1 MARRRTRKRYGGQS
15 FHQCVK
21 KCREDAK
28 QNVKLAK
35 EGQKLLKQA
44 TGKPVGKATSLI
56 DRYKTNAAKQK
67 TIAHKGMDDAKAA
80 IKLGHEAT
88 KGSSALS
95 TGWGKSA
102 SGGRKRRRT
111 KRRRR
116 SRSRSRGRK
125 SRRRRR
131 KSRRRRR

>member
-1 MARRRTRKRYGGQS
+1 MARRRTRKRYGGQT

-44 TGKPVGKATSLI
+44 TGKQVGKATSLI
-56 DRYKTNAAKQK
+56 NRYKTNAAKQK
-67 TIAHKGMDDAKAA
+67 AIAHKGIDDAKAA
-80 IKLGHEAT
+80 IKSGHEAT
-88 KGSSALS
+88 KGTSVLS
-95 TGWGKSA
+95 TGWGKSTT
-102 SGGRKRRRT
+102 GGRKRRRT

-116 SRSRSRGRK
+116 SRSRSR
-125 SRRRRR
+125 RR
-131 KSRRRRR
+131 KSRRRRRRRSRRR